1 MEKKGA
7 AMRVL
12 ICLSVMGFVIGCAM
26 QSSKST
32 EDNAMASDTE
42 RLMSSDEV
50 NEGKRSR
57 LESFLSSSKVSV
69 GEVFYLEERFSND
82 GNEKCSILATGV
94 YSFLERLCEETG
106 EWEPVEVDSETLICD
121 PESGVEGFIPWP
133 ECPVVSEQKIENPSK
148 ARAVWRE
155 KSCVPYF
162 PLFPGETL
170 FVRQTLS
177 INKPGQ
183 YRIYY
188 FGTPWTTMPLPV
200 EFEVVE

>member
-1 MEKKGA
+1 MT
-7 AMRVL
+7 MRL
-12 ICLSVMGFVIGCAM
+12 LMCLSTVVFLIGCAT

-32 EDNAMASDTE
+32 EDNAAAVDTA
-42 RLMSSDEV
+42 RLMSSDEDG
-50 NEGKRSR
+50 EAKRGR
-57 LESFLSSSKVSV
+57 LESSLSASKVAA

-82 GNEKCSILATGV
+82 GDERCSLLTPGV
-94 YSFLERLCEETG
+94 HSDLERFCEESG
-106 EWEPVEVDSETLICD
+106 EWEQVEVNPETFICD
-121 PESGVEGFIPWP
+121 PESGVEGFLPWP
-133 ECPVVSEQKIENPSK
+133 ECPIGSEYEIENPSRE
-148 ARAVWRE
+148 RAEWRE

-177 INKPGQ
+177 IKKPGR

-188 FGTPWTTMPLPV
+188 FGTSWTTVPSPI

>member
-1 MEKKGA
+1 MERKGV

-12 ICLSVMGFVIGCAM
+12 IYLSVMGFVVGCAM
-26 QSSKST
+26 QSLESI
-32 EDNAMASDTE
+32 EDNAVASDTE
-42 RLMSSDEV
+42 RLMPSDEV
-50 NEGKRSR
+50 DEGKRRR
-57 LESFLSSSKVSV
+57 LESSLSSSKVSA
-69 GEVFYLEERFSND
+69 GEAFYLEERFSND
-82 GNEKCSILATGV
+82 GTKKCSILATLV
-94 YSFLERLCEETG
+94 NSYLERFCEETG

-148 ARAVWRE
+148 ARAEWRNR
-155 KSCVPYF
+155 SCVAYF

-177 INKPGQ
+177 INKSGK
-183 YRIYY
+183 YRIRYI
-188 FGTPWTTMPLPV
+188 GPSWTTVPLPI